1 MQPLSSAP
9 IEGDQSLYTIPPSCQ
24 KLKPASPLCSQTK
37 GTFTMPIE
45 SLFGLQSN
53 TKHSVEKAILFP
65 SQINHKKKHK
75 LMKCATSKKLI
86 CLVIVEKR
94 KKTSVKDNDFDSN
107 VNKRSCDF
115 THDKVALSIKSEDH
129 ICTDRMGQCDSKKT
143 TY

>member
-1 MQPLSSAP
+1 
-9 IEGDQSLYTIPPSCQ
+9 
-24 KLKPASPLCSQTK
+24 
-37 GTFTMPIE
+37 
-45 SLFGLQSN
+45 
-53 TKHSVEKAILFP
+53 
-65 SQINHKKKHK
+65 
-75 LMKCATSKKLI
+75 MKCATSKKLI

-129 ICTDRMGQCDSKKT
+129 ICTDRMDQCDSKKT